1 MMMFDLNKEL
11 EKIKNGVD
19 KDELGMI
26 LVHNGIVRG
35 TSRKGDG
42 RVISMQLDYDKNRL
56 DKAVKDTLDRQGVK
70 SVVVYINEGLLKVGD
85 DIMYVIVAGDR
96 RANILSPFIE
106 LIEQIKTNVVTET
119 EAAV

>member
-35 TSRKGDG
+35 TSRKVDG

>member
-42 RVISMQLDYDKNRL
+42 RVISMQLDYDKDKL

-106 LIEQIKTNVVTET
+106 LIEQIKTNVVTEA